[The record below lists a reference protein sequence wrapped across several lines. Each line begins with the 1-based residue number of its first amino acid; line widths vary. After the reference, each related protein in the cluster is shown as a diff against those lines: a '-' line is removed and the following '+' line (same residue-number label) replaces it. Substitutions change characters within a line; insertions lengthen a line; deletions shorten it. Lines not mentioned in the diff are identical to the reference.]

1 MAALEPGC
9 MRRASVVGL
18 LLAPVAFL
26 AWLELEGRVLRKP
39 PVEPEPPLFAVSVL
53 VLDLGG
59 EPVPAARVEVHSRAQ
74 GGRWSDCFVLEAW
87 PTDDSGRC
95 TVTARSRQNALLA
108 SKAGTGTS
116 GEWPLDWLGEN
127 QTEVTLVLRAQAKV
141 RGLVLRVDG
150 TPALGATV
158 SFWSSGS
165 YPEGIPRVP
174 PAQTTDAEGRF
185 EVEVD
190 SWGTYRLAAEHG
202 EMRTGEWPV
211 KPKPGATKEVTLR
224 FPGTFEIRGTLFDP
238 DGRRVPGGRIL
249 AWEEPP
255 LGEWSNRAMSYG
267 KSGPDGSFRL
277 EVPRLGEY
285 AVAGYADG
293 FMETD
298 TVPVRLTERAPTRS
312 VSLSL
317 FHESFIA
324 GRVRRSTGEPAVGAT
339 VWASVWAF
347 SGCST
352 GIPAEFPGAPD
363 GSSKPHHLKTTTGP
377 DGDFRLEPAHP
388 RREYSVT
395 CVPDPERRE
404 GEIRRG
410 NVVPGGAPLEIV
422 VTNEELRGAVLTGVV
437 ESETTGRPFE
447 RFRLTLSHQAAG
459 VTGWSHDGQ
468 PRRIEHSEGR
478 FRIEGLTA
486 GCRYGLEVE
495 ADGHSR
501 VLIEPWTME
510 PRGRELHVRLP
521 EPSRLEV
528 RVVGV
533 AGGPVPFAE
542 VSLLRKSEVPGRKF
556 WQPVRT
562 DPSGIGTVEGIDVG
576 RYEVRAAKGAVRSEA
591 VEAEVRGGSTT
602 TVSIALPK

>member
-1 MAALEPGC
+1 

-18 LLAPVAFL
+18 LLASGALL
-26 AWLELEGRVLRKP
+26 AWLVPEGRLLRKP
-39 PVEPEPPLFAVSVL
+39 SVQPEPPLFAVSVL
-53 VLDLGG
+53 VLDPGG
-59 EPVPAARVEVHSRAQ
+59 EPVPGARVEVHSR
-74 GGRWSDCFVLEAW
+74 GWWSDCVVLEVW

-108 SKAGTGTS
+108 LKAGTGTS

-127 QTEVTLVLRAQAKV
+127 QTEVTLSLRAQAKV

-165 YPEGIPRVP
+165 CPEGIPHVP

-211 KPKPGATKEVTLR
+211 QPKPGATKEVTLR
-224 FPGTFEIRGTLFDP
+224 FPGTFSISGTLFDP
-238 DGRRVPGGRIL
+238 DGRRVPGGMIL
-249 AWEEPP
+249 AREEPP
-255 LGEWSNRAMSYG
+255 PGEWSNQAMSWG

-285 AVAGYADG
+285 AVTGYADG
-293 FMETD
+293 FIETA
-298 TVPVRLTERAPTRS
+298 TVPVRLTERAPMDS

-317 FHESFIA
+317 LPESFIA
-324 GRVRRSTGEPAVGAT
+324 GRVRRWTGEPALGAT

-347 SGCST
+347 SGCSG
-352 GIPAEFPGAPD
+352 GIRAEFPGAPD
-363 GSSKPHHLKTTTGP
+363 GSSKPHHLRATTGP
-377 DGDFRLEPAHP
+377 DGSFRLEPAHP
-388 RREYSVT
+388 GREYSVI
-395 CVPDPERRE
+395 CVPDRERME
-404 GEIRRG
+404 GEIRRT

-422 VTNEELRGAVLTGVV
+422 VTDEELRGAVLTGVV
-437 ESETTGRPFE
+437 ESKTTGRPLE

-459 VTGWSHDGQ
+459 VAGWTLDGQ
-468 PRRIEHSEGR
+468 PRKLEHSEGR

-495 ADGHSR
+495 ADGHSG

-510 PRGRELHVRLP
+510 PQGRELHVRLP
-521 EPSRLEV
+521 GPSRLEV
-528 RVVGV
+528 RVVGI
-533 AGGPVPFAE
+533 AGGPVPFAQ
-542 VSLLRKSEVPGRKF
+542 VSLLRKSEVPGRRF

-576 RYEVRAAKGAVRSEA
+576 RYVLRATKGAARSEA
-591 VEAEVRGGSTT
+591 VEVEVRGGSTT
-602 TVSIALPK
+602 TVSITLPK